1 MKYIFAVWMCL
12 CCGLVHAADKISVR
26 VGTVEEISSDAM
38 MLGSPAGGL
47 SIGFVTTPAARR
59 ALKKIRLGNKVFA
72 IFGTAVAE
80 SGQHINKLIA
90 IRLCRPVDT
99 ECSVV
104 IEEDTIQAKRLA
116 LANAIADK
124 KRAQCSAAMA
134 ATLAQDSRYVP
145 DTKTETRAISHAKYL
160 ALPSE
165 VRACVNEFRKSHRQA
180 ILDAC
185 TLHQCGD
192 NIGGGCGHIAG
203 RAGFRDDHSA
213 IAECTK

>member
-1 MKYIFAVWMCL
+1 MNYIVAALMCL
-12 CCGLVHAADKISVR
+12 FCGFVHAADQVAVH
-26 VGTVEEISSDAM
+26 VGTVEEMSSDAM
-38 MLGSPAGGL
+38 MLDSPAGGL
-47 SIGFVTTPAARR
+47 SIGFVSTPAARR

-72 IFGTAVAE
+72 IFGTAVAQ

-90 IRLCRPVDT
+90 IRICRPVDT

-104 IEEDTIQAKRLA
+104 IEEETMQAKRLA
-116 LANAIADK
+116 IANAIADK

-145 DTKTETRAISHAKYL
+145 DTKTETPAFTHAKYL
-160 ALPSE
+160 ALSSE
-165 VRACVNEFRKSHRQA
+165 LRACVNDFREQHHQA

-185 TLHQCGD
+185 TLHQCGA
-192 NIGGGCGHIAG
+192 NTGGGCSHIAG
-203 RAGFRDDHSA
+203 RAGWRDDRSA